1 MKFFFPVFLIVS
13 HLIIGN
19 IQDST
24 AQTAREIVEIM
35 DQKMRGESMIVE
47 MEMEIIRP
55 RFSRTIGIK
64 SWSKGQDFSMILITA
79 PARDRGTSFLK
90 RQREIWNWVP
100 NIERTIKLP
109 PSMMAQSWMGSDFT
123 NDDLVRESSIINDY
137 VHSIIGSEVIDGM
150 ECYKIE
156 MIPKPDA
163 AVVFGKILVWITKDS
178 YLQLRG
184 ENYDEY
190 GALVSTVIGSNIK
203 KMDDR
208 EIPTV
213 LEMIP
218 SDKPGNKT
226 ILRYLNIEF
235 DRPIEEAFFSVQ
247 RMKDLR

>member
-90 RQREIWNWVP
+90 RQ
-100 NIERTIKLP
+100 
-109 PSMMAQSWMGSDFT
+109 
-123 NDDLVRESSIINDY
+123 
-137 VHSIIGSEVIDGM
+137 EV
-150 ECYKIE
+150 
-156 MIPKPDA
+156 
-163 AVVFGKILVWITKDS
+163 
-178 YLQLRG
+178 
-184 ENYDEY
+184 
-190 GALVSTVIGSNIK
+190 
-203 KMDDR
+203 
-208 EIPTV
+208 
-213 LEMIP
+213 
-218 SDKPGNKT
+218 
-226 ILRYLNIEF
+226 
-235 DRPIEEAFFSVQ
+235 
-247 RMKDLR
+247 